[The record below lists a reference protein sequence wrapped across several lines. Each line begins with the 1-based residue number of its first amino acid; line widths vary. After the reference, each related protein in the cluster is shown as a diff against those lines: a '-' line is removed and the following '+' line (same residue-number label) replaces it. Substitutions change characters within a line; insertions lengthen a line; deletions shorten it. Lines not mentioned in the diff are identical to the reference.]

1 MMNDNESY
9 RTAYVYVKGIFAGE
23 IRETDEGYI
32 FNYDKAYL
40 SNEKNPAVSLTMQ
53 KREEKYISKVLFPFF
68 DGLIPEGW
76 LLNIVTYNWKISS
89 NDRFGLL
96 QIACKDP
103 IGDVTISE
111 VRV

>member
-40 SNEKNPAVSLTMQ
+40 SNEKNPAVSLTMP
-53 KREEKYISKVLFPFF
+53 KREEKYICKKDSGSRCKRDSAGRKSGGCHAVYASDRNDCTGRSGCPYEPLS
-68 DGLIPEGW
+68 DGTIPG
-76 LLNIVTYNWKISS
+76 T
-89 NDRFGLL
+89 D
-96 QIACKDP
+96 
-103 IGDVTISE
+103 
-111 VRV
+111 

>member
-40 SNEKNPAVSLTMQ
+40 SNEKNPAVSLTMP
-53 KREEKYISKVLFPFF
+53 KRE
-68 DGLIPEGW
+68 
-76 LLNIVTYNWKISS
+76 
-89 NDRFGLL
+89 
-96 QIACKDP
+96 
-103 IGDVTISE
+103 
-111 VRV
+111 

>member
-40 SNEKNPAVSLTMQ
+40 SNEKNPAISLTMP
-53 KREEKYISKVLFPFF
+53 KREEKNIGKWRSFFP
-68 DGLIPEGW
+68 W
-76 LLNIVTYNWKISS
+76 TK
-89 NDRFGLL
+89 
-96 QIACKDP
+96 
-103 IGDVTISE
+103 
-111 VRV
+111 